1 MSGITPILDTLLHQ
15 VLGKRVDV
23 PSARPLTEP
32 VQPTDPNEAL
42 RSLQSDSRLD
52 ARQPPLAPLTGAAA
66 RGLPSPAAQPTPQ
79 GGPPPSTTT
88 HFSPTATTIAD
99 LLVKFPAPPSA
110 IRPATPLIPTSESIP
125 AAPKVAERLQA
136 SIRESGSFYESHLG
150 KWFRG
155 ELSRQALEREPQ
167 MLRTQT
173 LRTMTTESLVQGGG
187 LRTLQVSMPAA
198 PFMPKLA
205 GYLSMNEPRA
215 VSPREATAS
224 APVASQSAAS
234 AGASQ
239 GAASAQQA
247 VPSTAPLV
255 PPGAASSK
263 GSDNELS
270 GHARQATATL
280 PADPV
285 SESLQGIVRHQ
296 LELLVSPV
304 LRWEGDVWS
313 GLFMALAIQVPQLVH
328 ARQGEGQS
336 QGQGGD
342 ENEDPAWNSQLT
354 LTTER
359 LGTVGVHL
367 RLKSKRVTMT
377 LTAHTPEVAAQLEDG
392 LGLLKQR
399 LERCGIEEAALRVN
413 LDNSDGPQYEA

>member
-42 RSLQSDSRLD
+42 RALQSDSRLD

-66 RGLPSPAAQPTPQ
+66 RGLPSPAAQPMPQ

-110 IRPATPLIPTSESIP
+110 IRPATPLLSTSESMP

-167 MLRTQT
+167 MLRTLAQ
-173 LRTMTTESLVQGGG
+173 RAITESLGQGGG
-187 LRTLQVSMPAA
+187 LRPLQVPMPAA

-215 VSPREATAS
+215 ASPREAAAS
-224 APVASQSAAS
+224 APVASQSAAL

-239 GAASAQQA
+239 GAAGAQQA
-247 VPSTAPLV
+247 APFTSPLV
-255 PPGAASSK
+255 PPPGTNLSK
-263 GSDNELS
+263 GGDNELS
-270 GHARQATATL
+270 GHAHQATATL

-296 LELLVSPV
+296 LELLATPV

-336 QGQGGD
+336 QDQGGD

-367 RLKSKRVTMT
+367 RLKSKRVAMT

-399 LERCGIEEAALRVN
+399 LERCGLEEAALRVN
-413 LDNSDGPQYEA
+413 LDTSDESRHET